1 MTTKTQLQTKI
12 QELESELAEFK
23 SQLSSYQ
30 EITIENASVGDV
42 LEDGSIV
49 LQKENGLALLL
60 APKSTEVKCPWT
72 KEFPE
77 VSQALKEQG
86 FNPSQWF
93 VPTKEQL
100 RLAYQNIP
108 NEFSATD
115 YWSSTEFSANA
126 TYAYFVYCNNGCT
139 YCNKANSLRVRA
151 FRCVTY

>member
-1 MTTKTQLQTKI
+1 MTNYNSSNIKT
-12 QELESELAEFK
+12 LEFDAL
-23 SQLSSYQ
+23 
-30 EITIENASVGDV
+30 IIGGG
-42 LEDGSIV
+42 GSGMRA
-49 LQKENGLALLL
+49 QKENGLALLL

-115 YWSSTEFSANA
+115 YWSSTEFSANV
-126 TYAYFVYCNNGCT
+126 THAYFVYYNNGCT
-139 YCNKANSLRVRA
+139 YCNKANPLRVRA